1 MPSWNDEESSDED
14 ICMVSMDPQLFET
27 PDSVVDPSFCGSVT
41 ESEPTCM
48 MHHQRPK
55 KMVAFEGVNC
65 GVVEWV
71 DGPWLEILQRCLARI
86 WDMYHE
92 QNLGRVK
99 DKQAHEKEM
108 GKLKK
113 EIDFL
118 SNNYSQ
124 LVEDVSKLFDYQD
137 GKMSHDMDYTSQAIN
152 ELNEKKKQLEDHAKI
167 EISMEKLKLAKEQMC
182 ILQSQSDIIQNMRK
196 AMKEVEGDR
205 DLLKQEKKK
214 LEYLIA
220 GLLNAGHANKD
231 KLERIKAIMNE

>member
-14 ICMVSMDPQLFET
+14 INMVSMDPQLFET
-27 PDSVVDPSFCGSVT
+27 PDTVVEPFFCGSYT

-71 DGPWLEILQRCLARI
+71 DGPWPEILQRCLTRI

-92 QNLGRVK
+92 QNLGKVK
-99 DKQAHEKEM
+99 DKQAHEKEVA
-108 GKLKK
+108 KLQK

-152 ELNEKKKQLEDHAKI
+152 DLNAKKKQREDQAKI
-167 EISMEKLKLAKEQMC
+167 EISMEKMKLAKEQRC
-182 ILQSQSDIIQNMRK
+182 ILQSQEDIIQNMRK

-205 DLLKQEKKK
+205 DLLKKEKKK

-220 GLLNAGHANKD
+220 DLVNAGHASKD